1 VRGAVPAVAIE
12 QIGRGRQRLAVFSV
26 ALGTFTLVTNE
37 FLPVALLTGIR
48 TSLGVSQ
55 GAAATM
61 VTVPAAVAAIAS
73 PALAVAAG
81 WLDRRLV
88 LLLMAGLFI
97 VSDAL
102 SAAAPNF
109 ATMLF
114 ARFLLGVGIGGFWA
128 IGASIGGRLVPE
140 PRAAWARSVI
150 FSGITLAIVLGVP
163 VASFVGG
170 WLGWRIAFAA
180 TAGLA
185 LVALVLMA
193 LLLPRIGVDQPV
205 TRADLVK
212 VVRAPNA
219 RLGLVVTLGLVAGQY
234 AAYTFITPFLAKADH
249 AGPRVIS
256 VLLLVFGIGGLIGNF
271 GVVRLLSRRLK
282 ATVVGMA
289 ATLAVAT
296 AALPVVGGWRPAAV
310 VTLGAWGLAYG
321 AMTVAMQTWVFTADR
336 RDLWSGSALYPA
348 VFQASIAVGSLLG
361 GVVVGI
367 FGDRGAIWTGT
378 VFAALALLGFGLFAR
393 PATPGPVSR
402 GTPASDA
409 QPVMTPRSN

>member
-1 VRGAVPAVAIE
+1 MTEAVSL
-12 QIGRGRQRLAVFSV
+12 RQRLAVFSV

-55 GAAATM
+55 GTAATM
-61 VTVPAAVAAIAS
+61 VTVPAVVAAIAS
-73 PALAVAAG
+73 PALAVASG
-81 WLDRRLV
+81 RLDRRLV

-97 VSDAL
+97 LSDAL

-109 ATMLF
+109 AAMLL
-114 ARFLLGVGIGGFWA
+114 ARFLLGAGIGGFWA
-128 IGASIGGRLVPE
+128 IGASVGGRLVPE

-150 FSGITLAIVLGVP
+150 FSGISLAIVLGVP
-163 VASFVGG
+163 VAAFVGG

-180 TAGLA
+180 AGGLGLLA
-185 LVALVLMA
+185 LILMA
-193 LLLPRIGVDQPV
+193 LLLPKIGVQRPV
-205 TRADLVK
+205 TRAEMVRVL
-212 VVRAPNA
+212 RAPNA

-234 AAYTFITPFLAKADH
+234 AAYTFITPFLARADH
-249 AGPRVIS
+249 AGPRVVG
-256 VLLLVFGIGGLIGNF
+256 VLLLVFGVGGLVGNF
-271 GVVRLLSRRLK
+271 GVVRLLSRRMK

-296 AALPVVGGWRPAAV
+296 AVMPVVGGWRPAV
-310 VTLGAWGLAYG
+310 VVVLGVWGLAYG

-336 RDLWSGSALYPA
+336 QDLWSGSALYPA

-367 FGDRGAIWTGT
+367 LGDRGAIWTGT
-378 VFAALALLGFGLFAR
+378 VVAALALLGFGLFAR
-393 PATPGPVSR
+393 PAPPGSGPAEPETGDGLIAENAESSR
-402 GTPASDA
+402 AH
-409 QPVMTPRSN
+409 

>member
-1 VRGAVPAVAIE
+1 MTQSTGDSMTGGVSW
-12 QIGRGRQRLAVFSV
+12 RQRLAVFSV

-55 GAAATM
+55 GAAAFM
-61 VTVPAAVAAIAS
+61 ITVPAVVAAIAS
-73 PALAVAAG
+73 PALAVASRR
-81 WLDRRLV
+81 LDRRLV
-88 LLLMAGLFI
+88 LLWMAGLFTA
-97 VSDAL
+97 SDAL

-109 ATMLF
+109 TTMLL
-114 ARFLLGVGIGGFWA
+114 ARFLLGAGIGGVWG

-140 PRAAWARSVI
+140 SRAAWARAVI
-150 FSGITLAIVLGVP
+150 FSGISLAIVLGVP
-163 VASFVGG
+163 IASFVGG

-180 TAGLA
+180 TAALA

-193 LLLPRIGVDQPV
+193 SLLPRIGVEQPV
-205 TRADLVK
+205 TRADLIK

-249 AGPRVIS
+249 AGARAVS
-256 VLLLVFGIGGLIGNF
+256 GLLLVFGIGGLIGNF

-282 ATVVGMA
+282 ATVAGMA
-289 ATLAVAT
+289 TTLAVAT
-296 AALPVVGGWRPAAV
+296 AVMPVVGAWRPAAAV
-310 VTLGAWGLAYG
+310 ALAVWGLAYG

-361 GVVVGI
+361 GAVVGI
-367 FGDRGAIWTGT
+367 WGDRGGVWAGT
-378 VFAALALLGFGLFAR
+378 VFGARSLLGFGLVAR
-393 PATPGPVSR
+393 PAPGGPVSR
-402 GTPASDA
+402 STEAPED
-409 QPVMTPRSN
+409 QPVTTPRSS

>member
-1 VRGAVPAVAIE
+1 MTEGVSL
-12 QIGRGRQRLAVFSV
+12 RQRLAVFSV

-55 GAAATM
+55 GVAATM
-61 VTVPAAVAAIAS
+61 VTVPAVVAAIAS

-81 WLDRRLV
+81 RLDRRLV
-88 LLLMAGLFI
+88 LLLMAGLFTF
-97 VSDAL
+97 SDAL

-109 ATMLF
+109 AVMLL
-114 ARFLLGVGIGGFWA
+114 ARFLLGAAIGGFWA

-150 FSGITLAIVLGVP
+150 FSGISLAIVLGVP

-185 LVALVLMA
+185 LLALVLMA
-193 LLLPRIGVDQPV
+193 VLLPKLGVEQPV
-205 TRADLVK
+205 TGADLVR

-234 AAYTFITPFLAKADH
+234 AAYTFITPFLATADH
-249 AGPRVIS
+249 AGPRVVS

-282 ATVVGMA
+282 ATVAGMA
-289 ATLAVAT
+289 ATLAIAT
-296 AALPVVGGWRPAAV
+296 AVMPSAAGWRPVAAV
-310 VTLGAWGLAYG
+310 VLGVWGLAYG

-361 GVVVGI
+361 GLVVGI
-367 FGDRGAIWTGT
+367 WGDRGAIWTGT

-393 PATPGPVSR
+393 PVPPRPGQAPPQPADGLTTDNPQSSR
-402 GTPASDA
+402 AH
-409 QPVMTPRSN
+409 

>member
-1 VRGAVPAVAIE
+1 MTEDVSL
-12 QIGRGRQRLAVFSV
+12 RQRLAVFSV

-61 VTVPAAVAAIAS
+61 VTVPAVVAAIAS

-81 WLDRRLV
+81 RLDRRLV

-97 VSDAL
+97 LSDAL

-109 ATMLF
+109 AIMLL
-114 ARFLLGVGIGGFWA
+114 ARFLLGIGIGGFWA

-140 PRAAWARSVI
+140 PHAAWARSVI

-185 LVALVLMA
+185 LLALVWMA
-193 LLLPRIGVDQPV
+193 LLLPQLGVEQPV
-205 TRADLVK
+205 TGAELVR

-234 AAYTFITPFLAKADH
+234 AAYTFITPFLANTDH

-296 AALPVVGGWRPAAV
+296 AVMPVVGAWRPAV
-310 VTLGAWGLAYG
+310 VVALGVWGLAYG

-336 RDLWSGSALYPA
+336 RDLWAGSALFPA

-361 GVVVGI
+361 GVAVAI
-367 FGDRGAIWTGT
+367 LGDRGAIWTGT

-393 PATPGPVSR
+393 PASPGGGQAAPRPADGLNSEKPESSR
-402 GTPASDA
+402 AH
-409 QPVMTPRSN
+409 